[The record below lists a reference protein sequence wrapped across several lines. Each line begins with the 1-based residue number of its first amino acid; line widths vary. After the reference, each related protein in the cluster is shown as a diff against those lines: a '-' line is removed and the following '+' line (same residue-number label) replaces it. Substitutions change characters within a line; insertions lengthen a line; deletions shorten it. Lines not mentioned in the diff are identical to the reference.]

1 MTRWRRGAAVTVVA
15 ALLGLAGCGGDG
27 DDDAGSTTTRE
38 AGLIDPTSTEA
49 GATES
54 TEPTEPTATT
64 EPTRPTAHTAQAVD
78 AVNELKAAW
87 EAGDEARARAIAPG
101 DVVEALFTVPPG
113 GFEVYGCDTG
123 EFETSTCN
131 FRNRATEMFIV
142 VSAQRSAEGWQI
154 ATILLNPD

>member
-1 MTRWRRGAAVTVVA
+1 MTRWRRAGTAAVVLV
-15 ALLGLAGCGGDG
+15 LFGGLGCASG
-27 DDDAGSTTTRE
+27 DDDDGEADDGSTTTEE
-38 AGLIDPTSTEA
+38 AGLIDPASTQ
-49 GATES
+49 AT
-54 TEPTEPTATT
+54 PTEPPGTT
-64 EPTRPTAHTAQAVD
+64 EATRPTTFAAQAAD

-87 EAGDEARARAIAPG
+87 EAGDEERARAIAPG
-101 DVVEALFTVPPG
+101 DVVEALFTLPPG

-142 VSAQRSAEGWQI
+142 VSAQRYDEGWQI